1 MEPMRLADVVAAAP
15 VPANQAEAPEVSRGA
30 ESLLASA
37 ETAHER
43 AEVVLAS
50 GRRYVMD
57 SDVEGDRLTIRS
69 GKGLLLLVVLV
80 TDRGPVLAFEGAEL
94 ELRAARSLVLESDA
108 ITLRANTLRT
118 EVEGDVSERIGGGRH
133 THIHAA
139 DQLEAAA
146 IQAQASHGPIELRAA
161 GRVAIDAEHI
171 GLNDDPCPVPFGWSE
186 IGRDEQEDTIQ

>member
-1 MEPMRLADVVAAAP
+1 MESMRLADVVAAAP
-15 VPANQAEAPEVSRGA
+15 VPANQADAPEPREGA
-30 ESLLASA
+30 ESLLASV
-37 ETAHER
+37 ETGRER

-50 GRRYVMD
+50 GRRYAMD
-57 SDVEGDRLTIRS
+57 SDAEGARLTIRS
-69 GKGLLLLVVLV
+69 GKGLLLLCVLV

-94 ELRAARSLVLESDA
+94 ELRAARSLLLESDA
-108 ITLRANTLRT
+108 ITVRTKTLRT

-133 THIHAA
+133 THVHAS
-139 DQLEAAA
+139 DQLEAAV

-186 IGRDEQEDTIQ
+186 IGNDEQEDTIQ